1 MTRIILKT
9 EIQRPVGEVIKL
21 FKNRTHYPEWQPGLI
36 NDEDVQNKKGE
47 TQHKLTYRIGRRNMI
62 MTETVLKSNQEE
74 YNTIFEMKGVRNTV
88 RNIFTPVSSQVTLWT
103 HITEF
108 RFRGLM
114 TLIAPFMKSGFEK
127 QSEIIMKNF
136 KNYAERRVK

>member
-1 MTRIILKT
+1 MARIILKT
-9 EIQRPVGEVIKL
+9 EIQIPVGEVIRL
-21 FKNRTHYPEWQPGLI
+21 FKNRALYPKWQPGLI
-36 NDEDVQNKKGE
+36 SDEEVQNKKGE

-62 MTETVLKSNQEE
+62 MTETTLKSNEEE

-108 RFRGLM
+108 HFKGLM
-114 TLIAPFMKSGFEK
+114 RLIAPFMKSGFEK
-127 QSEIIMKNF
+127 QSEIIMRNF
-136 KNYAERRVK
+136 KNYAERSIK